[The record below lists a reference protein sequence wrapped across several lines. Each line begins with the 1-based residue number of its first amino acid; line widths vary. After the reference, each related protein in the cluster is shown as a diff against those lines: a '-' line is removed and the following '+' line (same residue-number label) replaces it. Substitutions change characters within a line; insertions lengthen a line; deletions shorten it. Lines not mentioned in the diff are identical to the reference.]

1 LSRKAWI
8 AAGVAA
14 VVLVAGGLAAA
25 WFLVVA
31 NRPGG
36 HLDTE
41 LKGVS
46 VVPAQPAAKPKPK
59 PKTAPKRP
67 AKPRAAVAADKPCWP
82 NFGGDPQ
89 RSLARVHVNL
99 GPPTT
104 SIWARGLGDY
114 IEYPP
119 SYCDGRL
126 YVNTYGGRTFAV
138 DALTGKILWSRG
150 GAGPKASTPAIA
162 GSRLIVTSKDG
173 TVTAFDRETG
183 RTLWQIRTQA
193 RVESSPVAID
203 GIAYFGVTDGR
214 LFAVNAANGRI
225 RWAYDTGGRINSSP
239 SVYGNRICITTY
251 AGSIFC
257 LDRRDG
263 RKLWS
268 TYIKRDFARYESF
281 YASPSTDG
289 LRLFTISRSGKVVA
303 LRASNGD
310 VLWTHD
316 LNTWGYS
323 TPAVARGRVFIGD
336 FNGTLHCYNAA
347 TGREV
352 WRRYVGGRILGPALV
367 AGNLVFFSTL
377 EQKTYG
383 VRFSDG
389 KLVWKVGI
397 GKYAPGIATD
407 RHYFFSLNGILV
419 AYRGRYSPPEQVVR
433 QEAGAGGAKAATGAR
448 TPPRAATQPSAKRR

>member
-8 AAGVAA
+8 VSAVAA
-14 VVLVAGGLAAA
+14 VVLVAGGLVAA

-31 NRPGG
+31 KRPSG
-36 HLDTE
+36 HIDTE

-46 VVPAQPAAKPKPK
+46 VVPAKPAPKPKAKAKPKQP
-59 PKTAPKRP
+59 T
-67 AKPRAAVAADKPCWP
+67 KPRVVLAADKPCWL
-82 NFGGDPQ
+82 NFGGNPQ
-89 RSLARVHVNL
+89 RTLARVNINL
-99 GPPTT
+99 GRPTT
-104 SIWARGLGDY
+104 SIWARGLRDY

-126 YVNTYGGRTFAV
+126 YVNTYGGRTFAI
-138 DALTGKILWSRG
+138 DALTGKILWSKG

-173 TVTAFDRETG
+173 TVTALDRETG
-183 RTLWQIRTQA
+183 RTLWQIRTNA

-214 LFAVNAANGRI
+214 LFAVNVETGHI

-257 LDRRDG
+257 LDRRNG
-263 RKLWS
+263 RKLWDR
-268 TYIKRDFARYESF
+268 YIKRDFARYESF

-289 LRLFTISRSGKVVA
+289 ARLFTIARSGKVVA
-303 LRASNGD
+303 LRASDGE
-310 VLWTHD
+310 VLWTRD
-316 LNTWGYS
+316 LNTTGYS
-323 TPAVARGRVFIGD
+323 TPAVARGRVFVGD
-336 FNGTLHCYNAA
+336 FAGTLHCYAAA
-347 TGREV
+347 TGTEL
-352 WRRYVGGRILGPALV
+352 WRRYVGGRILGPALIV
-367 AGNLVFFSTL
+367 GNLVFFSTL
-377 EQKTYG
+377 DQKTYG

-389 KLVWKVGI
+389 KLVWRVGI

-419 AYRGRYSPPEQVVR
+419 AYRGRYSPPEQEIR
-433 QEAGAGGAKAATGAR
+433 QEAGAAGAKTGSGALQRPQPAR
-448 TPPRAATQPSAKRR
+448 QPPVKRR